1 MSMVFSVFYPNS
13 LHGDL
18 DEISRSQTIRN
29 IPNLS
34 GINGISQNG
43 QLAEIRIPRSSEK
56 LRCPRNF
63 PTHNEELIILHPIF
77 AGPNLPKIARDQFTG
92 SGPLP
97 RSLCQSRSL
106 EISTLISSHLTCDL
120 TRSHRDLTP
129 LILPKHLKTH
139 ILLPPPN
146 PLHLAK
152 VSFNIQYLYPFIFST
167 LKDITL
173 STQNNPLPLLS
184 LLYSLSSL
192 LPFCGRR
199 HVSCVPVD
207 SSIFY
212 MPSPSHLQV
221 AR

>member
-1 MSMVFSVFYPNS
+1 MVFSVFYPNS

-29 IPNLS
+29 IPNFS

-63 PTHNEELIILHPIF
+63 PSHNEELIILHPIF

-97 RSLCQSRSL
+97 RSLCQLRSR
-106 EISTLISSHLTCDL
+106 EISTLIL
-120 TRSHRDLTP
+120 SHRTSDLSRSQRDLSPSSSQHILKPTYSYFPTP
-129 LILPKHLKTH
+129 LHHT
-139 ILLPPPN
+139 
-146 PLHLAK
+146 K
-152 VSFNIQYLYPFIFST
+152 VSFNIKYLYLFIFST

-173 STQNNPLPLLS
+173 STKNNPLPLLS
-184 LLYSLSSL
+184 LLYS
-192 LPFCGRR
+192 PFCGRR